1 MKLVGRLLTCL
12 LLLAG
17 SHAYCEEAPA
27 PVVIPDPAVLSAD
40 WWTYFEPKEPLSDEA
55 ARERLDSARTFY
67 KNLRMSLEQ
76 AGKTG
81 QLNQLDKFLAD
92 LDRYAEQKTTPEPA
106 APPATVIATRYTMS
120 DAVQYFTELDSL
132 DQQNT
137 SESEEL
143 AWQNTVH
150 SEKRKSQ
157 SRLRGKYLDLDS
169 QSPERLDKGLDL
181 MRKRLALETQR
192 IELAHRKIRLQH
204 DKARAQLMREQVGN
218 IADLLVSTP
227 EDKTYWQDRYASTRQ
242 AADKLRDEIDSNAT
256 RASQNQ
262 SDLQLQTLA
271 GIQED
276 IALNTQETRA
286 GNARIALN
294 LITLVT
300 DKAAFDNKSARKDMD
315 DFQALSGAVADKTSR
330 WERVIERVT
339 NLLNEPESDAPGAAS
354 SSAQDGIRQQLS
366 ATGGL
371 LAELKRD
378 LARGDF
384 LVQLLDTRLRIEE
397 GWLVRNMQELFD
409 NTINMGKSSYGLLGA
424 TLFEVNETPVT
435 ALGLLRVV
443 LILTI
448 SLWLSR
454 IIRRAIKHI
463 GERNED
469 INQSSLYT
477 VGRLIH
483 YVIITIGIIIGMSTI
498 GIDFTKFALFAS
510 ALAVGIGFG
519 LQTLISNF
527 VAGLIILFE
536 KSLKVG
542 DFVELESGVTGEVRD
557 INMRSTLVTTNDN
570 IDILVPNSEFVGSR
584 VINWTLRDAY
594 RRAHISFGVAYG
606 TDKDMVRK
614 AVLEA
619 AGNVQWTLTSNAKRK
634 PQVWF
639 VEFGDSSLNFEL
651 VVWLTPEAVK
661 RPGAV
666 QAAYLWEIESKLAE
680 YNIEIPF
687 PQRDLHLRSAF
698 GAKDEAMLD
707 LFPAVA
713 SACGNSKDAP

>member
-1 MKLVGRLLTCL
+1 MKLVGRMLTCL

-17 SHAYCEEAPA
+17 SHAYCEEEA
-27 PVVIPDPAVLSAD
+27 PVIAVPDPAILSAD
-40 WWTYFEPKEPLSDEA
+40 WWTYFEPKDELTDEA
-55 ARERLDSARTFY
+55 AKERVDNARTFY
-67 KNLRMSLEQ
+67 QNLRLSLEQ

-81 QLNQLDKFLAD
+81 QLVQLDKLLAD
-92 LDRYAEQKTTPEPA
+92 LDRYAEQKFTPEPV
-106 APPATVIATRYTMS
+106 APPAIVIATRYTMS
-120 DAVQYFTELDSL
+120 DALQYFTELETL
-132 DQQNT
+132 GQQNL
-137 SESEEL
+137 SETEEL

-157 SRLRGKYLDLDS
+157 SRLRGKYLAMDS
-169 QSPERLDKGLDL
+169 QAPDRLEKGLDL
-181 MRKRLALETQR
+181 MRKRLALEVQR

-204 DKARAQLMREQVGN
+204 EKTRAQHMREQVSN
-218 IADLLVSTP
+218 IAGLLSSTP
-227 EDKTYWQDRYASTRQ
+227 EERKYWEERYASTRQ
-242 AADKLRDEIDSNAT
+242 TADKLRDEIDSNAT
-256 RASQNQ
+256 RGSQNQ

-276 IALNTQETRA
+276 IALNIQEIRA
-286 GNARIALN
+286 GNARVALR
-294 LITLVT
+294 LITLIS
-300 DKAAFDNKSARKDMD
+300 DKAAFDNKAARKDMD
-315 DFQALSGAVADKTSR
+315 DFQVLHDAAADKTRR
-330 WERVIERVT
+330 WERVIARVT
-339 NLLNEPESDAPGAAS
+339 NLLNESGSDEPGTVGNNV
-354 SSAQDGIRQQLS
+354 QDGIRQQLA
-366 ATGGL
+366 ATGSL
-371 LAELKRD
+371 LADLRRD
-378 LARGDF
+378 QARGEF
-384 LVQLLDTRLRIEE
+384 LVQMLDTRLRNEE
-397 GWLVRNMQELFD
+397 GWLTRNIKELFD
-409 NTINMGKSSYGLLGA
+409 NTINMGKSTYGLLGA

-435 ALGLLRVV
+435 ALGLLRVL

-606 TDKDMVRK
+606 TDKDLVRK

-619 AGNVQWTLTSNAKRK
+619 AGNVQWTLTSDAKRQ

-707 LFPAVA
+707 LFPATA
-713 SACGNSKDAP
+713 SAGSKDAP